1 MCRVLDVS
9 ESGYHAW
16 RKRPPSPRAQ
26 ANARLEV
33 EIKAAHERTRQ
44 TYGPERLQA
53 DLADNGIQVGVH
65 RIKRIRQKLGLRCKQ
80 KRKFKAT
87 TDSKH
92 HLPVAPNLLDRQF
105 AVSAPNKAW
114 VTDITYIATDE
125 GWLYLAGI
133 KDLFNGE
140 WVGYALDFR
149 MTQQRVMQ
157 ALFRAVA
164 AKRPGKG
171 LIHHSDRGSQYCAHA
186 YQKLL
191 RQFGMQASMSRKGN
205 CWENKR
211 SAVSR
216 AVRREGEARHNA
228 PMESCWGSLKTELV
242 HHRRFAT
249 REQAKREITEYIEIF
264 YNRIRKQARLG
275 HLSPAAFSQQYYA
288 MQMAA

>member
-1 MCRVLDVS
+1 MAAMCRVLDVS

-53 DLADNGIQVGVH
+53 ELADHGIDVGIH
-65 RIKRIRQKLGLRCKQ
+65 RIKQMRKKLGLRCRQ

-87 TDSKH
+87 TDSRH
-92 HLPVAPNLLDRQF
+92 SLPVAPNLLARQF
-105 AVSAPNKAW
+105 AVAAPNMAW

-140 WVGYALDFR
+140 LVGYALDAR
-149 MTQQRVMQ
+149 MSQKLVMQ

-171 LIHHSDRGSQYCAHA
+171 LIHHSDRGSQYCSHA

-191 RQFGMQASMSRKGN
+191 RQFGIQVSMSRKGD
-205 CWENKR
+205 CWD
-211 SAVSR
+211 
-216 AVRREGEARHNA
+216 NA

-242 HHRRFAT
+242 HHCHFAT
-249 REQAKREITEYIEIF
+249 REQARCVITEYIEIF

-275 HLSPAAFSQQYYA
+275 YLSPAAFTLQYYA
-288 MQMAA
+288 MQIAA

>member
-1 MCRVLDVS
+1 MKYGRIDELRQTYPVVAMCRILGIS

-16 RKRPPSPRAQ
+16 RKRPPSRRAQ
-26 ANARLEV
+26 ANARMEV

-53 DLADNGIQVGVH
+53 DLADNGIHVGIH
-65 RIKRIRQKLGLRCKQ
+65 RIKRIRQKLGLRCRQ

-92 HLPVAPNLLDRQF
+92 NLPVAPNLLDRQF
-105 AVSAPNKAW
+105 AVAAPNKVW

-140 WVGYALDFR
+140 LVGYALDAR
-149 MTQQRVMQ
+149 MTQQLVMQ

-205 CWENKR
+205 CWD
-211 SAVSR
+211 
-216 AVRREGEARHNA
+216 NA

-242 HHRRFAT
+242 HHCRFAT

-275 HLSPAAFSQQYYA
+275 HLSPAAFSQQYHA